1 MSVPRYHCCVYI
13 CITMISILNA
23 TRDDIPTIRQ
33 LAEKIWWPTYSSII
47 PQGQIEYML
56 ATIYS
61 ESTIREKMNNGSEI
75 FLLLKDHGKEK
86 AFASYGTS
94 QQSGNVWKI
103 NKLYV
108 LPECHGK
115 GFGKALIDEIYA
127 RAIKNDINTLILNV
141 NRSNPAFAFYQKYGF
156 KTLREEDIP
165 IGPYWMNDYV
175 LSLPVSPHPET
186 K

>member
-1 MSVPRYHCCVYI
+1 MTSVR
-13 CITMISILNA
+13 NA
-23 TRDDIPTIRQ
+23 NPTDIPTIRQ

-61 ESTIREKMNNGSEI
+61 EALMREKMANGTET
-75 FLLLKDHGKEK
+75 FLLLKENSIEK
-86 AFASYGTS
+86 AFASYGLVPGKS
-94 QQSGNVWKI
+94 DVWKI
-103 NKLYV
+103 HKLYV

-127 RAIKNDINTLILNV
+127 RAIKNDINTLLLNV
-141 NRSNPAFAFYQKYGF
+141 NRYNPAYTFYKKLGF
-156 KTLREEDIP
+156 QTLREEDIP

-175 LSLPVSPHPET
+175 LGLKVNSPD
-186 K
+186 